1 MLESLEIREFA
12 LIENVRVEWTPGLN
26 VLTGE
31 TGAGKSIII
40 DALNAVLGGKAGAG
54 FIRIG
59 SEKASIEASFR
70 TNPLISAWLKKQELI
85 DDEIASVTV
94 SREIT
99 KSGSRIR
106 INGTLVNSTIV
117 QELSQL
123 LLTIHAQHEARTL
136 MSPQAQLE
144 MLDSLGDQP
153 HRKLLDK
160 VRTLYSRRKELI
172 AQIKELDTSEDE
184 RLRRLDFIRFQL
196 TELSEARL
204 HDPSEDEELAKQQ
217 KVLANV
223 AQLSA
228 AATNAYEVLM
238 GGENHSGEKSTID
251 LLQTSLAE
259 VERGARLDQELSEPA
274 DLLKQSLANIEEAA
288 RHLRRYG
295 ASLDTDPEAL
305 SNVETRLGV
314 LASVKRKYGPELSDA
329 IAHHDKLSEEVDK
342 LENAQTATEG
352 LQEELAALDASLNES
367 ATELS
372 AKRQKLGKKLSEQVL
387 AELVDLGMERCKF
400 ELKFETTS
408 EIAPSGSDRA
418 EFMIA
423 PNPGQPLM
431 PLAKIASGGELS
443 RVMLAVKS
451 IFASADGVST
461 VIFDEIDTGLSGR
474 VLQAMRDKLARLAK
488 SHQILCITHQP
499 IIASVADNHVEIHK
513 EQSKDLTKV
522 SARLL
527 DADQRLRSLA
537 SMASGQEDAEV
548 ALNFARSLME
558 QANHLRS

>member
-1 MLESLEIREFA
+1 MLESLDIREFA

-59 SEKASIEASFR
+59 SEKACIEASFR

-85 DDEIASVTV
+85 DDELATVMV

-106 INGTLVNSTIV
+106 INGTLVNSAIV

-153 HRKLLDK
+153 HRKLLEK
-160 VRTLYSRRKELI
+160 VRTLYSRRKELV

-196 TELSEARL
+196 TELTEALL
-204 HDPSEDEELAKQQ
+204 HDPSEAEELAKQQ

-223 AQLSA
+223 AQLSSV
-228 AATNAYEVLM
+228 ATNAYEVLM
-238 GGENHSGEKSTID
+238 GGENHSGDKSTID
-251 LLQTSLAE
+251 LLQTALAE

-274 DLLKQSLANIEEAA
+274 DLLKQSLASIEEAA

-295 ASLDTDPEAL
+295 SGLDTDPEAL
-305 SNVETRLGV
+305 STVETRLGI

-329 IAHHDKLSEEVDK
+329 IAHQNKLSEEVDK

-352 LQEELAALDASLNES
+352 LQEELAAVDASLNES

-372 AKRQKLGKKLSEQVL
+372 GKRQKLGKKLSEQVL

-400 ELKFETTS
+400 ELKFDTTS
-408 EIAPSGSDRA
+408 EVTPSGSDRA

-443 RVMLAVKS
+443 RVMLAIKS

-499 IIASVADNHVEIHK
+499 IIASVADNHVEIQK

-522 SARLL
+522 SARRL

>member
-1 MLESLEIREFA
+1 MLESLDIREFA
-12 LIENVRVEWTPGLN
+12 LIEKVRVEWTPGLN

-40 DALNAVLGGKAGAG
+40 DALNAVLGGKAGAS

-85 DDEIASVTV
+85 DDEIATVTV

-106 INGTLVNSTIV
+106 INGTLVNSAIV

-223 AQLSA
+223 AQLSTV
-228 AATNAYEVLM
+228 ATNAYEVLM

-251 LLQTSLAE
+251 LLQTSLAD

-305 SNVETRLGV
+305 SNVETRLAV

-329 IAHHDKLSEEVDK
+329 IAHHDKLSEEADK

-352 LQEELAALDASLNES
+352 LQEELAALDGSLNES

-372 AKRQKLGKKLSEQVL
+372 VKRQKLGKKLSEQVL

-408 EIAPSGSDRA
+408 EVTPSGSDRA

-558 QANHLRS
+558 QASHLRS

>member
-1 MLESLEIREFA
+1 MLESLDIREFA

-26 VLTGE
+26 ILTGE

-40 DALNAVLGGKAGAG
+40 DALNAVLGGKAGAS
-54 FIRIG
+54 FIRTG
-59 SEKASIEASFR
+59 AEKASIEASFK
-70 TNPLISAWLKKQELI
+70 TNPLIAAWLKKQELI
-85 DDEIASVTV
+85 DEELSTLVV

-106 INGTLVNSTIV
+106 INGTLVNSAIV

-136 MSPQAQLE
+136 MSPQSQLE

-153 HRKLLDK
+153 HRKLLEK
-160 VRTLYSRRKELI
+160 VRTLWSRRKELV
-172 AQIKELDTSEDE
+172 AQIKELDTTEDE

-196 TELSEARL
+196 TELNEAQL
-204 HDPSEDEELAKQQ
+204 NDADEDEELSKQK

-223 AQLSA
+223 AQLSSA
-228 AATNAYEVLM
+228 AALAYEVLM
-238 GGENHSGEKSTID
+238 GGESSDSSTID
-251 LLQTSLAE
+251 MLQTSLAE
-259 VERGARLDQELSEPA
+259 VERGARLDQELNEPA

-295 ASLDTDPEAL
+295 AALDTDPEAL
-305 SNVETRLGV
+305 SNVEARLAV
-314 LASVKRKYGPELSDA
+314 LASIKRKYGPELTDA
-329 IAHHDKLSEEVDK
+329 IANQARLAEEVDK

-352 LQEELAALDASLNES
+352 LQEELAALDAALNES
-367 ATELS
+367 ASELS
-372 AKRQKLGKKLSEQVL
+372 NKRQKLGKKLSEQVL
-387 AELVDLGMERCKF
+387 SELIDLGMERCKF
-400 ELKFETTS
+400 EIKFDATPEVTS
-408 EIAPSGSDRA
+408 TGADRA
-418 EFMIA
+418 EFLIA
-423 PNPGQPLM
+423 PNPGQPLL

-499 IIASVADNHVEIHK
+499 IIASVADNHIEVQK
-513 EQSKDLTKV
+513 EHSKDLTKV
-522 SARLL
+522 YARQL

-558 QANHLRS
+558 QANHLRA

>member
-12 LIENVRVEWTPGLN
+12 LIENVKVEWTPGLN
-26 VLTGE
+26 ILTGE

-40 DALNAVLGGKAGAG
+40 DALNAVLGGKAGAS
-54 FIRIG
+54 FIRAG
-59 SEKASIEASFR
+59 AEKASIEASFK
-70 TNPLISAWLKKQELI
+70 TNPLISAWLKKSELI
-85 DDEIASVTV
+85 DDEMSTLTV
-94 SREIT
+94 SREIN

-106 INGTLVNSTIV
+106 INGTLVNSAIV
-117 QELSQL
+117 QELAQL

-136 MSPQAQLE
+136 MSPQSQLE

-153 HRKLLDK
+153 HRKLIEK
-160 VRTLYSRRKELI
+160 VRTLWSRRKELV
-172 AQIKELDTSEDE
+172 AQIKDLDTSEDE
-184 RLRRLDFIRFQL
+184 RLRRLDFIRFQV
-196 TELSEARL
+196 TELTDAQL
-204 HDPSEDEELAKQQ
+204 QDPAEDEELTRQQ

-223 AQLSA
+223 AQLSN
-228 AATNAYEVLM
+228 AATIAYEVLM
-238 GGENHSGEKSTID
+238 GGENNSGDSSTID

-259 VERGARLDQELSEPA
+259 VERGARLDEELNEPA

-288 RHLRRYG
+288 RYLRRYG
-295 ASLDTDPEAL
+295 AGLDTDPEAL
-305 SNVETRLGV
+305 SNLEARLAV
-314 LASVKRKYGPELSDA
+314 LASVKRKYGPELVDA
-329 IAHHDKLSEEVDK
+329 IANQNKLLEEVDK
-342 LENAQTATEG
+342 LENAQAATEH
-352 LQEELAALDASLNES
+352 LQEELTALDAELNEAAS
-367 ATELS
+367 ELS
-372 AKRQKLGKKLSEQVL
+372 AKRQKLGKRLSEQVL
-387 AELVDLGMERCKF
+387 TELIDLGMERCKF
-400 ELKFETTS
+400 EIKFDSTPEVTS
-408 EIAPSGSDRA
+408 TGSDRA
-418 EFMIA
+418 EFLMA

-499 IIASVADNHVEIHK
+499 IIASVADNHIEVQK
-513 EQSKDLTKV
+513 EHSKDLTKV
-522 SARLL
+522 YARQLQG
-527 DADQRLRSLA
+527 DQRLRSLA